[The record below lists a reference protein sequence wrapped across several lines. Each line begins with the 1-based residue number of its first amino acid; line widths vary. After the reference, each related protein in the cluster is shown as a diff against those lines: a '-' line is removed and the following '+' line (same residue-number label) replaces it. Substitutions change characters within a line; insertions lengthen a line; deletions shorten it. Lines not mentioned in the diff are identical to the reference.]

1 MAHDNPLHVD
11 LLTQCWCCQ
20 ALQPFKFTSATDQ
33 VVCSFCVRHLGP
45 DRAEKRDQDHV
56 KMWVETLVDEREA
69 NRNAVEKL
77 NAVLAGNDTELAGLR
92 AQVAALTSI
101 VAGEFDRA
109 PSGPVRRLLEN
120 DIVRRAE
127 KKSVLEQRRRDRAMV
142 AIWRVNLLHREG
154 ERDALTCVCGASV
167 ARCDVW
173 KAIEPMRR
181 PMYDWEAK
189 NVGFLRGGQRHALP
203 DDHPAVVAA
212 GLAVKSAR

>member
-1 MAHDNPLHVD
+1 VD

-20 ALQPFKFTSATDQ
+20 ALQPFKFTSPTDQ

-69 NRNAVEKL
+69 NRNAARKL
-77 NAVLAGNDTELAGLR
+77 NAVLAGNDTELADLR
-92 AQVAALTSI
+92 AQVADLTSI
-101 VAGEFDRA
+101 VAGEFDRT
-109 PSGPVRRLLEN
+109 PSGAVRSLLEN
-120 DIVRRAE
+120 DIVKRAE
-127 KKSVLEQRRRDRAMV
+127 KKSALEQRRNDRAMV

-181 PMYDWEAK
+181 PMYDWETK
-189 NVGFLRGGQRHALP
+189 NLSLLREGQRHALP

-212 GLAVKSAR
+212 ALAVKSAR